1 MMKFILPNDKPIE
14 REPEIELNLVR
25 NSFGNIQ
32 LTGTSPGGSVWVLLT
47 LDRFDGALVL
57 NRAALRG
64 AGLHLKG
71 TND

>member
-25 NSFGNIQ
+25 SSFGDIQ
-32 LTGTSPGGSVWVLLT
+32 LTGTSPGGPVWVLLT
-47 LDRFDGALVL
+47 FARFDGSLTL
-57 NRAALRG
+57 NRAGLRG